1 MTIRRRQMQA
11 AVRTR
16 ANSEAKPNVPEG
28 NCTYELVVV
37 SYRSGRPLSRLLDAV
52 EGTSVVVVDNGA
64 GVDGVPDLAAQHDGV
79 RYLDAGGNVGF
90 AAAANLGAAASN
102 ADILIFVNPDCLPPL
117 AVLAELTRTLCQQPD
132 VAACSPALRG
142 ADGRYAPT
150 GGGWA
155 PTLSRCLLHA
165 IGGHRFLRRAGVWV
179 TPRHAEVFEVGWLA
193 GTCLAVRR
201 STFLSV
207 GGFDEH
213 YFLYNEDM
221 ALGDRFRHRGMRQI
235 MRGDLV
241 VEHVGGGSS
250 AVPPVG
256 MWLLRAGSLG
266 RYIDDH
272 NSAAAALGM
281 RAALCAGSVLRAVA
295 FLVIGKRRN
304 RCREM
309 LIYASGVLRPDRA
322 TAIAMA
328 LLSPSNLHRQEARG

>member
-1 MTIRRRQMQA
+1 MT
-11 AVRTR
+11 
-16 ANSEAKPNVPEG
+16 SEG
-28 NCTYELVVV
+28 DCTYELVIV
-37 SYRSGRPLSRLLDAV
+37 SYRSTRPLKRLLNAV
-52 EGTSVVVVDNGA
+52 EGASVLVVDNAAGA
-64 GVDGVPDLAAQHDGV
+64 DGVRDLTTRYSAV

-102 ADILIFVNPDCLPPL
+102 ADILIFVNPDCLPSP

-132 VAACSPALRG
+132 IASCSPALRG
-142 ADGRYAPT
+142 ADGRYAAM

-155 PTLSRCLLHA
+155 PNLGRCLMHA
-165 IGGHRFLRRAGVWV
+165 MGGYRLLRKGGIWV
-179 TPRHAEVFEVGWLA
+179 IPRHGEVFEVGWLA

-207 GGFDEH
+207 GGFDQH

-221 ALGDRFRHRGMRQI
+221 ALGDRFRRYGMRQI

-266 RYIDDH
+266 RYIDNH
-272 NSAAAALGM
+272 NGAAAALCM
-281 RAALCAGSVLRAVA
+281 RTALCAGALLRAVV
-295 FLVIGKRRN
+295 FLVIGRHRE
-304 RCREM
+304 RAQEM
-309 LIYASGVLRPDRA
+309 LTYASGTLRPDRA
-322 TAIAMA
+322 TANAMA
-328 LLSPSNLHRQEARG
+328 LLSASTAHRQEAPGSVIR